1 MRYPKLEKALEK
13 QGERAV
19 QLAKLELGTYKPR
32 PSRTSTWSGMS
43 PISTNIKMKKRRA
56 VATGELQNSIRY
68 DIDTTEVPSVN
79 MYFEDYGKYVEEG
92 RKAGKGMPLAALR
105 KWIIKGKKLRFFN
118 RKKRQFEAMTPS
130 KLNSLMFMINR
141 SIKVYGTLPN
151 PFMRPAF
158 VRSMTENFEAI
169 EKAFADDLED
179 QLTDE

>member
-1 MRYPKLEKALEK
+1 
-13 QGERAV
+13 
-19 QLAKLELGTYKPR
+19 
-32 PSRTSTWSGMS
+32 
-43 PISTNIKMKKRRA
+43 
-56 VATGELQNSIRY
+56 
-68 DIDTTEVPSVN
+68 
-79 MYFEDYGKYVEEG
+79 
-92 RKAGKGMPLAALR
+92 
-105 KWIIKGKKLRFFN
+105 
-118 RKKRQFEAMTPS
+118 MTPS

>member
-1 MRYPKLEKALEK
+1 MRYPKLTKALDE

-32 PSRTSTWSGMS
+32 PSRTSTWRGMS
-43 PISTNIKMKKRRA
+43 PTSTKIKMKKRRA
-56 VATGELQNSIRY
+56 VATGKLQKSIRY
-68 DIDTTEVPSVN
+68 DLDMKDMPSVN

-92 RKAGKGMPLAALR
+92 RKAGKGMPLSALK
-105 KWIIKGKKLRFFN
+105 KWIISGKKLRFFN
-118 RKKRQFEAMTPS
+118 REKRQFEAMTPS

-141 SIKVYGTLPN
+141 SIKVYGILPN

-169 EKAFADDLED
+169 EKAFAKDIEEDLNE
-179 QLTDE
+179 